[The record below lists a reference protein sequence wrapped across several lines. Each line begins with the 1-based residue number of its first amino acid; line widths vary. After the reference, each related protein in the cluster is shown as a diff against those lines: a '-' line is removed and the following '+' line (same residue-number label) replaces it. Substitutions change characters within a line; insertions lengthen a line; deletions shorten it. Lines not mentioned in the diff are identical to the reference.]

1 MTMAARLQECLE
13 QSQARYELLPHE
25 HSHSS
30 PETARLAGVPPEAL
44 VKSVILDDSQ
54 GHRVMAVIPA
64 SRQLNLDKVRAMT
77 QRSWH
82 LVSESE
88 FGGDFEGCEIGA
100 IPAVGSAFGM
110 ETLIDQ
116 ALLANDDVYFEAGD
130 HEDLVH
136 MSTEQYLRLM
146 PRAQRGPLSS

>member
-1 MTMAARLQECLE
+1 MTMAARLQECLQQN
-13 QSQARYELLPHE
+13 QSHYELLPHE

-44 VKSVILDDSQ
+44 AKSVILDDTA
-54 GHRVMAVIPA
+54 GRRVMAVIPA
-64 SRQLNLDKVRAMT
+64 SRQIDLDKVRELT

-82 LVSESE
+82 LVRESE
-88 FGGDFEGCEIGA
+88 FGDDFEGCEIGA

-110 ETLIDQ
+110 DTLIDQ
-116 ALLANDDVYFEAGD
+116 ALLEGQDVYFEAGD

-146 PRAQRGPLSS
+146 PQAQRGALSA